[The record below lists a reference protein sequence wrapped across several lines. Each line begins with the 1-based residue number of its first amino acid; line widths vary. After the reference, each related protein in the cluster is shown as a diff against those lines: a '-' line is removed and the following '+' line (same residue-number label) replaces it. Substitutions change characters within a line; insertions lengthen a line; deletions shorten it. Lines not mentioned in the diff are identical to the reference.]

1 MQCWIWKKKSYVI
14 RPKMRREGTTK
25 DWDEKDHYKEA
36 FELIMEQDV
45 YKFRWAEKK
54 GHKNKCIR
62 TVEENAVKYKPN
74 KILRMNLRKKYILF
88 SSMMVTISCSSYT
101 IRPYRRHSII
111 EMTEM
116 IIKDE

>member
-1 MQCWIWKKKSYVI
+1 
-14 RPKMRREGTTK
+14 MRREGTTK

-62 TVEENAVKYKPN
+62 TVEENAVN
-74 KILRMNLRKKYILF
+74 T
-88 SSMMVTISCSSYT
+88 SQ
-101 IRPYRRHSII
+101 
-111 EMTEM
+111 
-116 IIKDE
+116 IKFLG